1 MPPEIARNLA
11 LILFFPWFSILAV
24 LFWAWPRRPRHP
36 RRIAFDAACLLLAA
50 VAAAAG
56 MHAGMASADP
66 RYGAMWPQVLA
77 TSLAYGLFL
86 GVLTAAWWLRRAR
99 LRPSLPRSDNSP

>member
-1 MPPEIARNLA
+1 MSPQIARNLA

-24 LFWAWPRRPRHP
+24 LFCAWPRRPRHL
-36 RRIAFDAACLLLAA
+36 RRLAFDAGCVVLATA
-50 VAAAAG
+50 AAAAG

-66 RYGAMWPQVLA
+66 RHGAIWPQVLA

-86 GVLTAAWWLRRAR
+86 CVLTAAWWLRRAW
-99 LRPSLPRSDNSP
+99 LCPSLSRSDTPP